1 MNFEFLQKLDQAK
14 TLENAKTIEALK
26 NMYIMCELKNDPD
39 IGEEGTMKY
48 LNDQKG
54 LEYNG
59 RALSDTCYEFSGKD
73 GTVKLSVVDSNTV
86 LIESSPTGTDE
97 MYHTVGKVNVDTSL
111 DDALEIGFKALGNDT
126 LVESWFGNMVGKTAS
141 TAALAAAPYLAG
153 CAGTT
158 QEVPPM
164 PEVRTSEY
172 INDEYGVNNIEGN
185 AIPTLVAEITRK
197 LAEQATENEADNFSV
212 ATVPAAIDAKKIYDM
227 LDSGEIIVDPNID
240 THAAATAFSRGIRQ
254 ELHNKLK
261 ANGVDEL
268 LKELN

>member
-39 IGEEGTMKY
+39 VGEKGKMKY

-59 RALSDTCYEFSGKD
+59 RALSDTCYEFSGKN
-73 GTVKLSVVDSNTV
+73 GTVKLSVVDRNTV

-97 MYHTVGKVNVDTSL
+97 MYHTVGKVSMDTSL

-172 INDEYGVNNIEGN
+172 IND
-185 AIPTLVAEITRK
+185 
-197 LAEQATENEADNFSV
+197 ENEADNFSV